1 MWMTAGTRVAAS
13 PRLPGE
19 SDGQGG
25 SGGMAARQMYPGV
38 HLYKEHQMKRF
49 VTLTALVVC
58 AASAEAAPETYVID
72 NSRTSSQFSY
82 RYLGLS
88 NQTQRF
94 EKISGTVVFDRA
106 AQSGS
111 ADVTIDATSVNTGQ
125 ALLNAQ
131 MRAADFFDTANYPV
145 ITFKSSKMSLN
156 GEQSSLSGDLTIK
169 GVTRPVTL
177 TVTHFQCMQD
187 PAFNVE
193 TCGANATVTIR
204 RSDFNM
210 GKYAFLVSN
219 DITLNLA
226 LKAVKAQPYLQL
238 ASRDPA
244 R

>member
-1 MWMTAGTRVAAS
+1 
-13 PRLPGE
+13 
-19 SDGQGG
+19 
-25 SGGMAARQMYPGV
+25 
-38 HLYKEHQMKRF
+38 MKRLITSI
-49 VTLTALVVC
+49 VLVVC
-58 AASAEAAPETYVID
+58 AASAQAAPETYVID

-88 NQTQRF
+88 SLTHRF
-94 EKISGTVVFDRA
+94 ERISGKVVFDRA
-106 AQSGS
+106 AKSGS

-125 ALLNAQ
+125 ALLNEQ
-131 MRAADFFDTANYPV
+131 LQAADFFDTANYPV
-145 ITFKSSKMSLN
+145 ITFKSSKMTLN

-193 TCGANATVTIR
+193 TCGANATVTVR

-210 GKYAFLVSN
+210 GKYTFLVSN

-226 LKAVKAQPYLQL
+226 LKALKEQSYLQL
-238 ASRDPA
+238 ASRDPI